1 MRVVRSS
8 GDAIEGAGIGHSAVP
23 LMFTAVFHHN
33 CCSDDLRALCVPS
46 AAPSPRGAT
55 PSTSVDYFC
64 AVSVPPVDPPV
75 SAPSSTTTTTNN
87 NNTTNT
93 PKHQRTTVDPSFN
106 EENFFRNPEAHPSE
120 VKFRTESRRSVLQVP
135 CAVAAP
141 PPPTVRHPWQHP
153 RSRTV
158 PRVLSAKG
166 RFKPRAN
173 WTGPRVFPLRRLPL

>member
-106 EENFFRNPEAHPSE
+106 EENFFRNPEAHPSRGE
-120 VKFRTESRRSVLQVP
+120 IPYRKQKKRTPS
-135 CAVAAP
+135 
-141 PPPTVRHPWQHP
+141 
-153 RSRTV
+153 
-158 PRVLSAKG
+158 
-166 RFKPRAN
+166 
-173 WTGPRVFPLRRLPL
+173 PLRRGRSASPDGEAPMAAPALPRCSPCAERQGTIQAAVYTASG